1 MASAP
6 AATGPVAAKGHS
18 LRDRQ
23 ISSLKR
29 VLNLNESLDQKEEN
43 DAHANGLAPAVP
55 ILTSQGDPIWK
66 VLVFDD
72 LGTHPLIPAPEGWC
86 LSNRTANGT
95 TPTSKA
101 VM

>member
-1 MASAP
+1 MASS
-6 AATGPVAAKGHS
+6 ATAVMGPVTAKGHS

-23 ISSLKR
+23 IASLKR
-29 VLNLNESLDQKEEN
+29 VLNLNESLDQKEVN

-72 LGTHPLIPAPEGWC
+72 LGTLSLLLAPKGWR
-86 LSNRTANGT
+86 LSNGAAN
-95 TPTSKA
+95 
-101 VM
+101 

>member
-1 MASAP
+1 MASATT
-6 AATGPVAAKGHS
+6 ATGPVAAKGHS

-23 ISSLKR
+23 IASLKR

-72 LGTHPLIPAPEGWC
+72 LGTHPQLPARARAL
-86 LSNRTANGT
+86 LSIVDRNG
-95 TPTSKA
+95 
-101 VM
+101 

>member
-1 MASAP
+1 MASATT
-6 AATGPVAAKGHS
+6 ATGAVAPKGHS

-23 ISSLKR
+23 ITSLKQ
-29 VLNLNESLDQKEEN
+29 VLNLNEPLDQKEEN

-72 LGTHPLIPAPEGWC
+72 LGTPPCSHASLLSVPAPHAPH
-86 LSNRTANGT
+86 TA
-95 TPTSKA
+95 P
-101 VM
+101 V